1 MKTKIFLAA
10 VLVVALARGVAQAQ
24 TAQPAP
30 DAPQQMRIIKKKP
43 KKPSAKT
50 IAKTIA
56 ATKTL
61 EGTIKKFECGDN
73 CYLTIKTAK
82 AEETGLCEAKACV
95 PWFEKQ
101 KMPRSFIGKKVKV
114 TTGTGVQRDASGK
127 TMGKTTSFKTLD
139 FVK

>member
-1 MKTKIFLAA
+1 MVRKIFAA
-10 VLVVALARGVAQAQ
+10 VLALALAGGVAQAQ
-24 TAQPAP
+24 TAQPAT

-43 KKPSAKT
+43 KKPSAR
-50 IAKTIA
+50 TIA

-61 EGTIKKFECGDN
+61 EGTIRKFECGDN

-101 KMPRSFIGKKVKV
+101 KMPRAMIGKKVRV
-114 TTGTGVQRDASGK
+114 TTGSGVQRDASGK